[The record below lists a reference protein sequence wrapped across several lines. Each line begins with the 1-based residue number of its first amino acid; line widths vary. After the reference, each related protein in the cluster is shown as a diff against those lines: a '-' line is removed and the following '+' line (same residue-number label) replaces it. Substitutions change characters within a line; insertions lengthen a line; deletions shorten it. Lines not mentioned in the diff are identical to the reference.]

1 MEKKIFEDNY
11 TWLLDYQERSGEF
24 FVGDIGCGMVR
35 YRSRPWGN
43 KGLIVAD
50 KENRL
55 AYMLVMPDGELT
67 PLLREEDFDWP
78 AIETTGH
85 AYEARCRKV
94 DYRFDIDRYADGVA
108 LVTWMLHP
116 DGSYY
121 ADEDGF
127 GRTDDEEVNI
137 SAFIDRRC
145 RVLVKFQ
152 PMDSHERKE
161 ELRKVALQRLEKQ
174 ETNKLTDRD
183 NGECS

>member
-1 MEKKIFEDNY
+1 MEKKTFEDNY

-152 PMDSHERKE
+152 PMDSREREE
-161 ELRKVALQRLEKQ
+161 ELRKVALQRLE
-174 ETNKLTDRD
+174 ELAGSDRK
-183 NGECS
+183 